1 MRGKSSQGN
10 PMKVGDLV
18 KINWITYASKR
29 RAQKTGF
36 PPIDTPGL
44 AVNKLGTVVK
54 VMFPE
59 RPGRAVTFIEDVLE
73 VVSESR

>member
-1 MRGKSSQGN
+1 
-10 PMKVGDLV
+10 MKIGDLV
-18 KINWITYASKR
+18 KIEWTTFASKR

-44 AVNKLGTVVK
+44 VVDKLGTVVK
-54 VMFPE
+54 VIFPE

-73 VVSESR
+73 VINESR